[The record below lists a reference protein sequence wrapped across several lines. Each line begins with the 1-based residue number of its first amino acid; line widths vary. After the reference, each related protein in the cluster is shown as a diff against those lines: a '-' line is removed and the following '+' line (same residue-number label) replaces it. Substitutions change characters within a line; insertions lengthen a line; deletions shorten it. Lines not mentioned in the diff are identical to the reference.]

1 MKYTDTQITFT
12 EFPDEIS
19 LCINISNCP
28 WHCPGC
34 HSPEL
39 WKDVGTKLT
48 FKELHHLISINDG
61 ITLVGFMGGDYD
73 TPYLNELAEYVKNI
87 DPPLKVGW
95 YSGNSRLSDYI
106 NTEWFDYIKLGPYD
120 KELGGLDNPNT
131 NQRMYQYS
139 PYFSD
144 CNTELGIGWRD
155 ITHKFWKYGREN

>member
-1 MKYTDTQITFT
+1 MKYLNTMIGFR

-19 LCINISNCP
+19 LLINITGCC
-28 WHCPGC
+28 WHCKGC

-39 WKDVGTKLT
+39 WKDIGIELTSDELYKLVDSN
-48 FKELHHLISINDG
+48 KG

-87 DPPLKVGW
+87 DLPLKVGW

-131 NQRMYQYS
+131 NQRMYEYNKFYS
-139 PYFSD
+139 DF
-144 CNTELGIGWRD
+144 TIGKGWRD
-155 ITHKFWKYGREN
+155 ITYKFWKNGKQ